1 MSAKHQKD
9 KRTKEQILRL
19 LDNAIEQE
27 ERLSEKIKSLETE
40 LADCRKKAENPRHE
54 LTDEA
59 LPASKVSFRI
69 DYYRTTE
76 NGPLKGII
84 EHLPSRQNKAFEGE
98 GQLVIGH
105 FMNRFLS
112 EENGSTRKKK
122 SGQPKQTNKTPENLY
137 TETDAEETSVDT
149 RAVSVE
155 VAASEET
162 QHEAAKAP
170 KSLEAPPALAEELES
185 GTGESKLMRKL
196 KMRLAGELG
205 FQIEEM
211 QPISLPAPK
220 VSKQL
225 DGQQGETL
233 ESAQKPAVVHSE
245 EQATPR
251 PSLMERLREEL
262 QRNLER
268 P

>member
-27 ERLSEKIKSLETE
+27 ERLSEKIKSLESE

-69 DYYRTTE
+69 DYYRTTG

-112 EENGSTRKKK
+112 EENGNTRKKK
-122 SGQPKQTNKTPENLY
+122 PGQSKQISKTPANLY
-137 TETDAEETSVDT
+137 TETDVEKTSVDT
-149 RAVSVE
+149 EAPSAAV
-155 VAASEET
+155 ATWEET
-162 QHEAAKAP
+162 QQEAAQAP
-170 KSLEAPPALAEELES
+170 KSLETPPPSIEELES
-185 GTGESKLMRKL
+185 GAGESKLMRKL

-205 FQIEEM
+205 LKIEEM
-211 QPISLPAPK
+211 QMMVPSAPK
-220 VSKQL
+220 ASKL
-225 DGQQGETL
+225 EEQQNETL
-233 ESAQKPAVVHSE
+233 ESGQKPLVAHFD
-245 EQATPR
+245 EQTESR

-262 QRNLER
+262 QRKLER